1 MVRSGFLGSA
11 LSWLRARRE
20 EKALA
25 LRATEL
31 IDSIGLSHALHRR
44 ANLLEH
50 AEQRFLEIAR
60 GLMASPRFLLL
71 DEPAG
76 GLTPA
81 EIGALGIVIR
91 TICQA
96 GIGVLLV
103 EHHTDFV
110 FRLSDRVT
118 ALDLGRVIKQGTPQ
132 EVRSDAEVIRV
143 YLGA

>member
-1 MVRSGFLGSA
+1 

-20 EKALA
+20 EKALRK
-25 LRATEL
+25 RAEEL
-31 IDSIGLSHALHRR
+31 LHGVGLAQVMTRR
-44 ANLLEH
+44 ASLLEH
-50 AEQRFLEIAR
+50 AEQRFAEIAR
-60 GLMASPRFLLL
+60 GLMAGPRFLLL

-76 GLTPA
+76 GLTPH
-81 EIGALGIVIR
+81 EIEQLGVVIR
-91 TICQA
+91 TVRDA

-118 ALDLGRVIKQGTPQ
+118 ALDLGRVLRQGTPA
-132 EVRSDAEVIRV
+132 EVRHDAEVIRV